1 MIKFARANFAK
12 FCLILKIFTLHE
24 NFDGVVYQ
32 VKNICNNQGME
43 NNAFLV
49 IFAGAP
55 ISPLH
60 TAPHTS

>member
-12 FCLILKIFTLHE
+12 FCLILKFFTLHE
-24 NFDGVVYQ
+24 NFDGVHQ

-43 NNAFLV
+43 NNVFLV
-49 IFAGAP
+49 IFADAR

-60 TAPHTS
+60 TALHTS